1 MVSRIIYTNTAKK
14 DLQEIYRYISY
25 DSKFYAKLQILKIK
39 QAVQILKTFPNIGRE
54 VPDFQISY
62 IREIIEGNFRI
73 IYMVVDLTRI
83 DILTIHHTSK
93 ELKILD
99 FL

>member
-1 MVSRIIYTNTAKK
+1 MVSRVVYTNIAKK
-14 DLQEIYRYISY
+14 DLHEIYSYISN

-39 QAVQILKTFPNIGRE
+39 QAVQILKTFSNVGRE
-54 VPDFQISY
+54 VPDFEIPF

-73 IYMVVDLTRI
+73 IYMVVDPTRI

>member
-1 MVSRIIYTNTAKK
+1 MEIKINYTKFSET
-14 DLQEIYRYISY
+14 DLLEIYEYISG
-25 DSKFYAKLQILKIK
+25 DSFFYADQQLDKIHER
-39 QAVQILKTFPNIGRE
+39 VDSLRNHSNLGRK
-54 VPDFQISY
+54 VPEIDLEY

-73 IYMVVDLTRI
+73 IYMVVDSTRI